1 MAYII
6 IISIILIFLIIIFFI
21 NTKIFEGLD
30 TINAWTYN
38 SEWLTIDTPLENPP
52 MPRNQSLTK
61 NIYNILSIS
70 FIISISPSQDKR
82 CICQFTNSG
91 DNNSIGQRIPAI
103 YMDGN
108 KIKLFNDTT
117 TAPNIEI
124 SSYELPLY
132 IPTLI
137 TYVLNPPIVY
147 TNINN
152 NLINTTTNQ
161 FFIKRRASE
170 PPVIG
175 RAAIPAIP
183 PNPPYTI
190 PGTPE
195 IPSVFIKWRG
205 IRGVKYPKYSDYIP
219 AKPAQPVG
227 SIFPGI
233 PGSPEIPGSPAIVGT
248 KFYVGH
254 VPGYN
259 NNTFNSTISIKQ
271 FTLFDGALIQDDVN
285 RIYSLAV
292 QNNIITIPGPQGPT
306 GPTGYGGKR
315 GLVGQSGDW
324 GERGPDGDPGTNGQ
338 HGDWGARGPTGLTGP
353 IGPDNHVQGA
363 PGPTG
368 PIGSAGEK
376 GPDGWSAGLT
386 TSTPV
391 NIL

>member
-52 MPRNQSLTK
+52 MPSTQSLTK
-61 NIYNILSIS
+61 NIYNIMSIS

-137 TYVLNPPIVY
+137 TYVLNPPIVQTY
-147 TNINN
+147 INN

-161 FFIKRRASE
+161 FFIKRKPNDRSGWFGWWAGYYFGWN
-170 PPVIG
+170 PPVG
-175 RAAIPAIP
+175 
-183 PNPPYTI
+183 
-190 PGTPE
+190 GT
-195 IPSVFIKWRG
+195 RL
-205 IRGVKYPKYSDYIP
+205 
-219 AKPAQPVG
+219 
-227 SIFPGI
+227 
-233 PGSPEIPGSPAIVGT
+233 
-248 KFYVGH
+248 YVGQ
-254 VPGYN
+254 VPSYN
-259 NNTFNSTISIKQ
+259 NNTFKSTISIKQ

-306 GPTGYGGKR
+306 GPTGYGGER

-368 PIGSAGEK
+368 PIGTAGEK
-376 GPDGWSAGLT
+376 GPPGWSAGLT
-386 TSTPV
+386 TSTSV
-391 NIL
+391 NILCLVEYQLV